1 MFVRTNFRGGHRAI
15 LLCVLIFTFVLPVFL
30 AGCGGTQG
38 KRQDTPADGM
48 LKPQDPSSGNKGRDL
63 YDELQREEQEEE

>member
-1 MFVRTNFRGGHRAI
+1 MVVRTTFRGGHRAI
-15 LLCVLIFTFVLPVFL
+15 LLCVLIFTFALPVFL
-30 AGCGGTQG
+30 AGCRGPQE
-38 KRQDTPADGM
+38 KAQSTPADGM